1 MAFWNISAGTADSIS
16 QKNGLPANVNNDAGT
31 IKAAGAVASTR
42 FQATNLVQP
51 YHFVTIVSG
60 VDNRAV
66 REGTFNN
73 NADITI
79 MGQKTDL
86 AGNANTELSNS
97 ASNSANLA
105 KSIKQIVK
113 IKTRYVKTAIREKR
127 WDEYNG
133 VWLSGDPTVAN
144 RGAWSIRN
152 SNDGGAL
159 VRTSGIDDAANPTR
173 LVPGELQYH
182 DGSKT
187 IKQDD
192 YKERSIF

>member
-1 MAFWNISAGTADSIS
+1 MPVWNITTGAQATILQS
-16 QKNGLPANVNNDAGT
+16 NGLPSGVNNDAGT
-31 IKAAGAVASTR
+31 IKAAGNVASTR

-51 YHFVTIVSG
+51 YHFVNIVSG

-86 AGNANTELSNS
+86 AGNSNTELASS
-97 ASNSANLA
+97 ASNSANLS

-159 VRTSGIDDAANPTR
+159 VRTSGLDDAANPTR
-173 LVPGELQYH
+173 AVPGELQYH